1 MKDLLR
7 WINEVRVSNDYVP
20 VEGVD
25 ESMDL
30 REDLNYD
37 SFMLA
42 ELTVL
47 IEDEVGVDIFAEGV
61 VRTVGEI
68 QNRLHE

>member
-1 MKDLLR
+1 M
-7 WINEVRVSNDYVP
+7 RVSNDYAP
-20 VEGVD
+20 VENLDVY
-25 ESMDL
+25 MDL
-30 REDLNYD
+30 SEDLNYD

-47 IEDEVGVDIFAEGV
+47 IEDEVGVDIFANGV

-68 QNRLHE
+68 QDRLHE